1 MRFRPKTSYLPGC
14 QFDWRSSR
22 QKKIKKKAHPAFFFC
37 SVPIILDKI
46 YHRKEAKMF
55 SFRTLWRAFLTLMGV
70 PWQDLSP
77 PKKEKEKK

>member
-1 MRFRPKTSYLPGC
+1 
-14 QFDWRSSR
+14 
-22 QKKIKKKAHPAFFFC
+22 
-37 SVPIILDKI
+37 
-46 YHRKEAKMF
+46 MF

>member
-1 MRFRPKTSYLPGC
+1 MIPVQAKKNKKESPPG
-14 QFDWRSSR
+14 FL
-22 QKKIKKKAHPAFFFC
+22 FC

-77 PKKEKEKK
+77 PKAENGDLDLRGPPR